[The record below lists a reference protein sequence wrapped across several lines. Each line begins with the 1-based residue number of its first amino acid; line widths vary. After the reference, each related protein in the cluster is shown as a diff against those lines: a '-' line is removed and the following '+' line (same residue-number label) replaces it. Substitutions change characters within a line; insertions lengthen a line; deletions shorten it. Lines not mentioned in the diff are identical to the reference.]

1 MDRAVLI
8 NQFWELFSSL
18 RVKASLYYELPKAEA
33 EELVNKIQ
41 NQLQLIHENLEV
53 SIHSDGEN
61 IAHILTI
68 HDDATPDVINIADE
82 VLEKAPKFDNWEI
95 WQETKNLSG
104 YGPIMEYDPIGS
116 ESNPDQYLDNVYLSI
131 IPVIPRTEGPML
143 HLNIYMNEIEP
154 EILQHKIKFLI
165 PALLGTT
172 RYTEWIKSISFFGNN
187 EIVPNDAIPF
197 VRSDLWIEVMEKC
210 IKQL

>member
-1 MDRAVLI
+1 MDREQLI
-8 NQFWELFSSL
+8 YQFWELFSSI

-33 EELVNKIQ
+33 KELVNKLQ

-116 ESNPDQYLDNVYLSI
+116 ESNPDPYLDNVYLSI
-131 IPVIPRTEGPML
+131 IPVIPRTEEPML
-143 HLNIYMNEIEP
+143 NLYIYMNEVDAEF
-154 EILQHKIKFLI
+154 LQHQIRFLL
-165 PALLGTT
+165 PALLGMT
-172 RYTEWIKSISFFGNN
+172 RYTEWVQSLTFLDKN

-197 VRSDLWIEVMEKC
+197 VRSDLWIEFMENC
-210 IKQL
+210 IKR